1 LIRTAVAFVE
11 RIHENPI
18 GLRDNG
24 FILFINEEVIS
35 VLSLYDRVLRAIK
48 EEDAALLG
56 GIMSFLP
63 MTDYESA
70 SAEVKREYDDQI
82 RKNGRVTNMKR
93 TLLHNV
99 PAFHAY
105 MEWYTLHDQLT
116 AFISGRAVSLYSYAI
131 SQANDCLVCSTFF
144 RKILTDSGEDPDNP
158 KLSETEKLLM
168 DFGCTIGRDP
178 HHIPD
183 ELYEKIRIHFN
194 TEQIV
199 LLVAFAGIMA
209 ATNLFN
215 TVAKVPLDEVLYD
228 YTKKENA
235 NG

>member
-1 LIRTAVAFVE
+1 
-11 RIHENPI
+11 
-18 GLRDNG
+18 
-24 FILFINEEVIS
+24 
-35 VLSLYDRVLRAIK
+35 
-48 EEDAALLG
+48 
-56 GIMSFLP
+56 

-70 SAEVKREYDDQI
+70 PAEVKREYDDQI
-82 RKNGRVTNMKR
+82 KKNGRVTNMKR

-105 MEWYTLHDQLT
+105 MEWYTLYDQLA
-116 AFISGRAVSLYSYAI
+116 AFISGRAISLYSYAI

-144 RKILTDSGEDPDNP
+144 RKILIDSGEDPDKP
-158 KLSETEKLLM
+158 KLSEIEKLLM
-168 DFGCTIGRDP
+168 DFGHAIGQDP

-183 ELYEKIRIHFN
+183 ELYKKIEAQFN

-199 LLVAFAGIMA
+199 ILVAFAGIMA

-215 TVAKVPLDEVLYD
+215 TAAKVPLDEVLYK
-228 YTKKENA
+228 YVGRENS

>member
-1 LIRTAVAFVE
+1 MI
-11 RIHENPI
+11 
-18 GLRDNG
+18 
-24 FILFINEEVIS
+24 
-35 VLSLYDRVLRAIK
+35 
-48 EEDAALLG
+48 
-56 GIMSFLP
+56 
-63 MTDYESA
+63 DYESA
-70 SAEVKREYDDQI
+70 QTEVKREYDDQI
-82 RKNGRVTNMKR
+82 KKNGRVTNMKR

-105 MEWYTLHDQLT
+105 MEWYTLRDQLA

-144 RKILTDSGEDPDNP
+144 RKILIDSGEDPDNP

-168 DFGCTIGRDP
+168 DFGRAIGRDP
-178 HHIPD
+178 HHIPE
-183 ELYEKIRIHFN
+183 ELYEKIKIQFN
-194 TEQIV
+194 TEQVVV
-199 LLVAFAGIMA
+199 LIAFAGIMA

-215 TVAKVPLDEVLYD
+215 TVAKVPLDEVLYN